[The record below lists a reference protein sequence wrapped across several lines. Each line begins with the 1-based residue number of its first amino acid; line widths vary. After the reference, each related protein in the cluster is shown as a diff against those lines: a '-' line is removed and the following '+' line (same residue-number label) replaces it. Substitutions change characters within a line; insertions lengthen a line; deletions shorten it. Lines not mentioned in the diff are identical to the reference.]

1 MRPHI
6 STDQKIP
13 TSPPLPERIGR
24 YAPTMAYVGI
34 VLGAIALIISGFAIY
49 RTRRDWEREWAKRR
63 RVTK

>member
-1 MRPHI
+1 
-6 STDQKIP
+6 
-13 TSPPLPERIGR
+13 
-24 YAPTMAYVGI
+24 MAYVGI